1 MPEIKIQTETQIQEY
16 FSYMFLIPIMEN
28 NETVIQSLQTDR
40 TKQTQTQKQE
50 KYTKVLNALG
60 TILYDE
66 TLHAPETV
74 LQNVQPFFTVEL
86 ITKIQK
92 YYTGVTQKEPDNSS
106 ILMIRYLSNNVSIQA
121 QCVLLSL
128 IINGEST
135 KPAIYNLQLLTTLL
149 TMIGNERRVRFPEGT
164 TGGETAAEGATKEVS
179 RASTSSNFK
188 SKPITKEVLSPNNP
202 LPREV
207 IRELTE
213 RVTKIPQTTSPKTTP
228 PPKTEHTP
236 QRVSG
241 GAISRLY
248 NLSGRPKTRKQIAKR
263 RQSLS
268 KKSSKQR
275 Q

>member
-1 MPEIKIQTETQIQEY
+1 MSQIT
-16 FSYMFLIPIMEN
+16 
-28 NETVIQSLQTDR
+28 NETE
-40 TKQTQTQKQE
+40 TQTQKQE

-74 LQNVQPFFTVEL
+74 LQNVQPFFTEKL
-86 ITKIQK
+86 TGEIQK
-92 YYTGVTQKEPDNSS
+92 YYTGVAKNQRENTAIS
-106 ILMIRYLSNNVSIQA
+106 MIQYLSNNVSIQA

-135 KPAIYNLQLLTTLL
+135 KPATQNLQLLTKLL
-149 TMIGNERRVRFPEGT
+149 TMIGNERRVRFADDK
-164 TGGETAAEGATKEVS
+164 TGGETAIRTEGATKEVS

-248 NLSGRPKTRKQIAKR
+248 NPSGRHKTRKQLAKR
-263 RQSLS
+263 RQSRS